1 MKLRSA
7 WTTSFPRT
15 EVGRAVHRVLAL
27 GSGALAPLP
36 SSLRAEAERLAQRFW
51 QSAYGQRTMAAGDVR
66 RELPVMAAGVVS
78 QEPRPQEPRPQKPG
92 PQEPGGFLRGTLDLL
107 TFANGRPD
115 LLLDYKTNDISAD
128 QVQIE
133 AAHYRVQMLLYALLV
148 EAAFG
153 DLPREAV
160 LFFLA
165 PGVAHRVETDA
176 LKRSRKRAGWWG
188 ELFAAQRRGPFPRRR

>member
-1 MKLRSA
+1 
-7 WTTSFPRT
+7 
-15 EVGRAVHRVLAL
+15 
-27 GSGALAPLP
+27 
-36 SSLRAEAERLAQRFW
+36 
-51 QSAYGQRTMAAGDVR
+51 MAAGIV
-66 RELPVMAAGVVS
+66 L
-78 QEPRPQEPRPQKPG
+78 QEPRPQKPG
-92 PQEPGGFLRGTLDLL
+92 PQESGGFLRGTLDLL

-128 QVQIE
+128 QVEIE

-165 PGVAHRVETDA
+165 PGVAHRVELTPEA
-176 LKRSRKRAGWWG
+176 LEEARLLVG
-188 ELFAAQRRGPFPRRR
+188 ELFAAQREAHFTPEVAAHCSHCAFSGTLCLAPTRATAAGTGVGISPPS